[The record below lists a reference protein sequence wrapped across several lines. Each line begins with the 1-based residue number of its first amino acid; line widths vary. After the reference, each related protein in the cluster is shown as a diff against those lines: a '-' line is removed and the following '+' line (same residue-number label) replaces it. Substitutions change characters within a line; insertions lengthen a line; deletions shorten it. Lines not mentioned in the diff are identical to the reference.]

1 MSDIILAT
9 FGAFTVTFILI
20 VCLAAWNTRRRKRMR
35 FALVDPPA
43 YLLSQLRRLTRMHKR
58 RRSTGQQF

>member
-1 MSDIILAT
+1 MSDFILAT

-20 VCLAAWNTRRRKRMR
+20 VGLAAWHTRRRKRMR
-35 FALVDPPA
+35 FALLDPTT
-43 YLLSQLRRLTRMHKR
+43 YLFSQVRRLTRMHKR